1 MQKEQTSLS
10 EIFGDVKAVAQI
22 NAKIMDLVEK
32 ARADLDESLASG
44 ADLAD
49 KLDADLEGKVG
60 LDLAQK
66 IQALLAEEI
75 KARLQETSTVSV
87 EAELLP
93 NNVRLKFYKAPSS
106 CSLG

>member
-22 NAKIMDLVEK
+22 NTKIMDLVEK

-44 ADLAD
+44 
-49 KLDADLEGKVG
+49 ADLEGKVG